1 MRIGFGSDHAAVD
14 MKAILMEHLA
24 EQGHECVDFGPE
36 SAEQRTDYPD
46 KALEV
51 AEAVKYLCGKP
62 TGLTDQILF
71 FDLLVPEIHLFDTG
85 DLSS

>member
-14 MKAILMEHLA
+14 MKAILMDHLA

-46 KALEV
+46 KALE
-51 AEAVKYLCGKP
+51 LS
-62 TGLTDQILF
+62 L
-71 FDLLVPEIHLFDTG
+71 IHI
-85 DLSS
+85 